1 MSYQSKR
8 ESRTSVVE
16 NSSHKGYQQMSND
29 SNDIS
34 GDQTSKNSSTS
45 SLPKYYPKD
54 HEVTRWLINQMRCRN
69 GLHHLVNLINIQPS
83 LLSAYFEVYDQ
94 PEMYIDAKTGPG
106 MPAYGIKTVLYLTP
120 LAIAIYL
127 RLKSVVQLLL
137 SSSGT
142 RIHAKARNEVDVN
155 AICYVRRIKPRPGP
169 FINDEYSTTQPA
181 IIAIR
186 REFFPAISLLM
197 TSNFNPQSPVYIIE
211 KLGTSRETTCWFV
224 DILDFCI
231 KLLNNRPG
239 LDVISFIQCINCRVS
254 TYDNYSSSIQC
265 FYNPCVYDVKQINT
279 DNTDKDESS
288 KYIWC
293 SVFRRLLRKGV
304 NRSYS
309 NCGNRLISLLEYII
323 EVGFFQQN
331 FMPKGIIK
339 YNPDLLT
346 SRHYTSVGFKKITP
360 EMINNLSGSE
370 KDNAASLIGADRDVC
385 LYLLTLWLERVRSR
399 CLDRQTQR
407 LFRLLTTS
415 LAETELLH
423 DFLFPPED
431 IDTNTTLHPYWLSV
445 NLTKKQSS
453 EQHLLSLDCLEE
465 DTNEICELEPAQLN
479 EIRSEI
485 GLLAHSMNLIDYSE
499 KLYASDYRK
508 LTKTLPINGAFGDVA
523 TGLHESNSVYLQ
535 KSNLTRSKFL
545 TCLPGKL
552 LEESIIKVDENKNN
566 KSNSNNIRTGCLLGH
581 YSNLLLLS
589 SSSTS
594 QNQWT
599 ASGLNENT
607 LKGMPKI
614 ERKSRS
620 IQNRMYCMNR
630 TRAMSMS
637 PCSTV
642 AVNTPSPVI
651 DTKVNSTQTTNY
663 HPIESSEHIKDI
675 NVLNSQLKPSLACN
689 SNEIIKKQSN
699 IDVEVQVD
707 SLNKPS
713 RVNDPKSVPHQMYH
727 TRNRRVLKQT
737 NYTKQ

>member
-1 MSYQSKR
+1 MSYQPKR

-16 NSSHKGYQQMSND
+16 NSHKGYQQMSND

-34 GDQTSKNSSTS
+34 GDQASKDSS

-127 RLKSVVQLLL
+127 RLKSVLHLLL
-137 SSSGT
+137 KSSGT
-142 RIHAKARNEVDVN
+142 RIHARARNEVDVN
-155 AICYVRRIKPRPGP
+155 AICYVRRMKPRPGP
-169 FINDEYSTTQPA
+169 FVSDEYSTTQPA

-239 LDVISFIQCINCRVS
+239 LDVISFIQCINCCVS
-254 TYDNYSSSIQC
+254 TYNNYSNIQC
-265 FYNPCVYDVKQINT
+265 FYNPCVYDVKQIDDT
-279 DNTDKDESS
+279 TDKDESNR
-288 KYIWC
+288 YIWC

-309 NCGNRLISLLEYII
+309 NCGNRLISLLEYIS
-323 EVGFFQQN
+323 EVGFFRQN

-339 YNPDLLT
+339 YDPELLT
-346 SRHYTSVGFKKITP
+346 SRHYISIGFKKITP

-370 KDNAASLIGADRDVC
+370 KDNAVAFIGADRDVC

-423 DFLFPPED
+423 DFLFPPEN
-431 IDTNTTLHPYWLSV
+431 IDMNTTLYPYWLSM
-445 NLTKKQSS
+445 NLTMKQSS
-453 EQHLLSLDCLEE
+453 EQYLLSLDCLEE
-465 DTNEICELEPAQLN
+465 DTNEIISELEPPQLN

-485 GLLAHSMNLIDYSE
+485 GILAHSMNLIDYSE
-499 KLYASDYRK
+499 KLYPSNNYRK

-523 TGLHESNSVYLQ
+523 IATTGLHESNSAYLQ
-535 KSNLTRSKFL
+535 KTNLTRSKFL

-552 LEESIIKVDENKNN
+552 YEESIIKIDENKN
-566 KSNSNNIRTGCLLGH
+566 KSNNNNTIRTGCLLGH
-581 YSNLLLLS
+581 YSNLLL
-589 SSSTS
+589 SSTS
-594 QNQWT
+594 HNPWT
-599 ASGLNENT
+599 ISGLI
-607 LKGMPKI
+607 KI
-614 ERKSRS
+614 R
-620 IQNRMYCMNR
+620 
-630 TRAMSMS
+630 
-637 PCSTV
+637 
-642 AVNTPSPVI
+642 
-651 DTKVNSTQTTNY
+651 
-663 HPIESSEHIKDI
+663 
-675 NVLNSQLKPSLACN
+675 
-689 SNEIIKKQSN
+689 
-699 IDVEVQVD
+699 
-707 SLNKPS
+707 
-713 RVNDPKSVPHQMYH
+713 
-727 TRNRRVLKQT
+727 
-737 NYTKQ
+737 